1 MKPRHF
7 SILSKTEYIAVLLVK
22 AEDREYEILEELHE
36 ANKELVT
43 AKLKFHTLE
52 RFRPNEEGLIELAR
66 IELGF
71 AEEACASLSK
81 QIQNQR
87 EKTCYLS
94 AKLRDARLETVI
106 EYKHFHEI

>member
-52 RFRPNEEGLIELAR
+52 RFRPNEEGLIEL
-66 IELGF
+66 GF